1 MKILRYMLVLSMLL
15 SVALTA
21 SAQIDRHD
29 VRAGNRKFRKDNWK
43 EADISYRKALVKDS
57 TSVAANYNLA
67 NTLYRQENYEEAEK
81 LMKKIGDNASASAN
95 AADYWYNTGDIAIA
109 KKDWQGAVNAFKEA
123 LLKNPSDM
131 DAKENYIY
139 AKKMLE
145 NQQKNGGNGDG
156 QDNQDQNN
164 QNQDQNQNGQDQ
176 NGQDQNGQD
185 QNGQD
190 QNKDQNKDQNNDQN
204 KDGQNKDQNQN
215 QNQNNDQG
223 NGGQQPQQGQQGQE
237 GKISPQ
243 QAQQMLRAI
252 QAKEKETQDKVNKE
266 KADALKSRQKE
277 KNW

>member
-1 MKILRYMLVLSMLL
+1 MKSFRYILVVSMLL

-21 SAQIDRHD
+21 SAQVDRHD

-145 NQQKNGGNGDG
+145 NQQKNGGGNGDG

-164 QNQDQNQNGQDQ
+164 Q
-176 NGQDQNGQD
+176 
-185 QNGQD
+185 D
-190 QNKDQNKDQNNDQN
+190 QNKNGQDQNKDQNNDQN

-215 QNQNNDQG
+215 QNQNNGQG
-223 NGGQQPQQGQQGQE
+223 NGNQQPPQGQE

>member
-1 MKILRYMLVLSMLL
+1 MLVLSMLL

-145 NQQKNGGNGDG
+145 NQQKNGGGNGDG

-164 QNQDQNQNGQDQ
+164 QDQNNQNRDQNQNGQ
-176 NGQDQNGQD
+176 
-185 QNGQD
+185 
-190 QNKDQNKDQNNDQN
+190 DQNKDQNNDQN
-204 KDGQNKDQNQN
+204 KDGQNKDHDQNQN
-215 QNQNNDQG
+215 QNQNNGQG
-223 NGGQQPQQGQQGQE
+223 NGNQQPPQGQE

>member
-1 MKILRYMLVLSMLL
+1 MLL

-21 SAQIDRHD
+21 SAQVDRHD

-145 NQQKNGGNGDG
+145 NQQKNGGGNGDG

-164 QNQDQNQNGQDQ
+164 QDQNKDQNQDQNNDGQNKDQDQNQDQNQN
-176 NGQDQNGQD
+176 NG
-185 QNGQD
+185 
-190 QNKDQNKDQNNDQN
+190 
-204 KDGQNKDQNQN
+204 
-215 QNQNNDQG
+215 QG
-223 NGGQQPQQGQQGQE
+223 NGNQQPPQGQE

>member
-1 MKILRYMLVLSMLL
+1 MLL

-21 SAQIDRHD
+21 SAQVDRHD

-145 NQQKNGGNGDG
+145 NQQKNGGGNGDG

-164 QNQDQNQNGQDQ
+164 QD
-176 NGQDQNGQD
+176 
-185 QNGQD
+185 QD
-190 QNKDQNKDQNNDQN
+190 QNKNGQDQNKDQNNDQN
-204 KDGQNKDQNQN
+204 QNQN
-215 QNQNNDQG
+215 QNQNNGQG
-223 NGGQQPQQGQQGQE
+223 NGNQQPLQGQE

>member
-1 MKILRYMLVLSMLL
+1 MLL

-21 SAQIDRHD
+21 SAQVDRHD

-145 NQQKNGGNGDG
+145 NQQKNGGGNGDG

-164 QNQDQNQNGQDQ
+164 QDQNNQNQDQSQNKNGQ
-176 NGQDQNGQD
+176 
-185 QNGQD
+185 
-190 QNKDQNKDQNNDQN
+190 DQNKDQNNDQN
-204 KDGQNKDQNQN
+204 KDQGQNQN
-215 QNQNNDQG
+215 QNQNNGQG
-223 NGGQQPQQGQQGQE
+223 NGNQQPPHGQE

>member
-156 QDNQDQNN
+156 QDNQDQDNQDQNN
-164 QNQDQNQNGQDQ
+164 QNQDQNQND
-176 NGQDQNGQD
+176 
-185 QNGQD
+185 QD
-190 QNKDQNKDQNNDQN
+190 QNKDQNTDQN

-223 NGGQQPQQGQQGQE
+223 NGGQQPQQGQE

>member
-1 MKILRYMLVLSMLL
+1 MLL

-21 SAQIDRHD
+21 SAQVDRHD

-81 LMKKIGDNASASAN
+81 LMKKIGDNASASDN

-145 NQQKNGGNGDG
+145 NQQKNGGGNGDG

-164 QNQDQNQNGQDQ
+164 QDQNNQNQDQNKNSQ
-176 NGQDQNGQD
+176 
-185 QNGQD
+185 
-190 QNKDQNKDQNNDQN
+190 DQNKDQNNDQN
-204 KDGQNKDQNQN
+204 NDGQNKDQDQN
-215 QNQNNDQG
+215 QNQNNGQG
-223 NGGQQPQQGQQGQE
+223 NGNQQPLQGQE

>member
-1 MKILRYMLVLSMLL
+1 MKSFRYILVVSMLL

-21 SAQIDRHD
+21 SAQVDRHD

-81 LMKKIGDNASASAN
+81 LMKKIGDNASVSVN

-145 NQQKNGGNGDG
+145 NQQKNGGGNGDG

-164 QNQDQNQNGQDQ
+164 QNQDQNQ
-176 NGQDQNGQD
+176 
-185 QNGQD
+185 D
-190 QNKDQNKDQNNDQN
+190 QNKNGQDQNKDQNNDQN
-204 KDGQNKDQNQN
+204 KDGQNKGQDQNQN
-215 QNQNNDQG
+215 QNNGQG
-223 NGGQQPQQGQQGQE
+223 NGNQQPPQGQE

>member
-1 MKILRYMLVLSMLL
+1 MKSFRYILVVSMLL

-21 SAQIDRHD
+21 SAQVDRHD

-109 KKDWQGAVNAFKEA
+109 RKDWQGAVNAFKEA

-145 NQQKNGGNGDG
+145 NQQKNGGGKGDG

-164 QNQDQNQNGQDQ
+164 Q
-176 NGQDQNGQD
+176 
-185 QNGQD
+185 D
-190 QNKDQNKDQNNDQN
+190 QNKNGQDQNKDQNNDQN
-204 KDGQNKDQNQN
+204 KDGQNKDGQNKDGQNKDQN
-215 QNQNNDQG
+215 QNQNNGQG
-223 NGGQQPQQGQQGQE
+223 NGSQQPQQGQE